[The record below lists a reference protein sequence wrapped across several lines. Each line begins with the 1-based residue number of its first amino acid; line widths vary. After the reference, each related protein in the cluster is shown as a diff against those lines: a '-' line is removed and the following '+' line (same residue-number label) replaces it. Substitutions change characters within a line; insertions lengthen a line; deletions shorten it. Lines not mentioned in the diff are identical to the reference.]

1 MSNEA
6 HHISVCICTYKRPQP
21 LKHLLEELRSQ
32 ETGGAFR
39 YSIVVV
45 DNDQSRSAES
55 VVAEFATSSTIPV
68 KYCTESH
75 QNIPLARNKAVENAE
90 GDLIAFID
98 DDEFPIKRW
107 LLTLFEALNR
117 YGADGVLGPVK
128 PYFENE
134 PPKWVIQGK
143 FYDRPEL
150 PDGRCHRLA
159 KGSDRQCPAEAS
171 AFQRQRSAIQPGVSD
186 GRRSGFLPKA
196 NRKRTRVH
204 VVP

>member
-1 MSNEA
+1 M
-6 HHISVCICTYKRPQP
+6 
-21 LKHLLEELRSQ
+21 
-32 ETGGAFR
+32 
-39 YSIVVV
+39 
-45 DNDQSRSAES
+45 RSATRLWWS
-55 VVAEFATSSTIPV
+55 TTINRDQRSRWWQSSATSSTIPV

-143 FYDRPEL
+143 FYDRPSYPTGVVIDWRKGRTGNVLLKRVLFSDSAQRFNPAFRTGE
-150 PDGRCHRLA
+150 DGF
-159 KGSDRQCPAEAS
+159 S
-171 AFQRQRSAIQPGVSD
+171 
-186 GRRSGFLPKA
+186 PKA
-196 NRKRTRVH
+196 NRKRTRVR